1 MTFSLAGRCART
13 GMLGAIVT
21 TSSIA
26 VGSRCQHAAA
36 GVGAALTQHM
46 TDPRLGPLM
55 LDLLKRGYT
64 AQQAIDAAAAG
75 TPRGDWRQLALI
87 DREGR
92 TASFSGA
99 NVQPEL
105 AEAHGRD
112 CVALG
117 NIVRSKEVPDAMV
130 RAFEADPEAPLA
142 ARLIAALKAGDEAG
156 GEFKPL
162 VSTALVVVHEHAFPY
177 VDLRVDSDPDPIAT
191 LARLWREY
199 EPTAD
204 LYVTRATDPDTAIA
218 NRPKQ
223 S

>member
-13 GMLGAIVT
+13 GMLGAVVT

-55 LDLLKRGYT
+55 LDLLKRGYSP
-64 AQQAIDAAAAG
+64 QQAVDAAVAA
-75 TPRGDWRQLALI
+75 TPRSDWRQLALI
-87 DREGR
+87 DASGR
-92 TASFSGA
+92 TASFRGA
-99 NVQPEL
+99 SVKPEF
-105 AEAHGRD
+105 AEAHGVN

-117 NIVRSKEVPDAMV
+117 NIVRTSGVPAAMV
-130 RAFEADPEAPLA
+130 RAFEADPAAPLA
-142 ARLIAALKAGDEAG
+142 ARLIAALKAGDDAG

-162 VSTALVVVHEHAFPY
+162 VSTALVVAHQQPFPY

-199 EPTAD
+199 EPVAEP
-204 LYVTRATDPDTAIA
+204 YVTRAIDPDTAIA
-218 NRPKQ
+218 NRQ
-223 S
+223 ADY

>member
-13 GMLGAIVT
+13 GMLGAVVT

-55 LDLLKRGYT
+55 LDLLKRGYS
-64 AQQAIDAAAAG
+64 AQQALDAAVAA
-75 TPRGDWRQLALI
+75 TPRSDWRQLGVI
-87 DREGR
+87 DRNGR
-92 TASFSGA
+92 TASFGGA
-99 NVQPEL
+99 SMNPKF
-105 AEAHGRD
+105 AEVHGRD
-112 CVALG
+112 CVSLA
-117 NIVRSKEVPDAMV
+117 NIVRTKEVPVAMV
-130 RAFEADPEAPLA
+130 RAFEVDPAAPLA

-162 VSTALVVVHEHAFPY
+162 VSTALIVAHEHAFPY
-177 VDLRVDSDPDPIAT
+177 VDLRVDSDADPIAT

-199 EPTAD
+199 EPVAD
-204 LYVTRATDPDTAIA
+204 LYVTRAIDPDTAIA